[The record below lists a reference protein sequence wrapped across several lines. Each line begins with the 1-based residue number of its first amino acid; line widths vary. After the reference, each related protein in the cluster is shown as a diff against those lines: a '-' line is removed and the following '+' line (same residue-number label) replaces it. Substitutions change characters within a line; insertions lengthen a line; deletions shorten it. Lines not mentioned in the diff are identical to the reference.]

1 MMKLTL
7 PTSWVQGFISSNQST
22 LECCQLS
29 KQDCRTGEADCETFG
44 TLVEPSRLSVGGI
57 E

>member
-22 LECCQLS
+22 LKSAVNWPNKTAGLEKLTV
-29 KQDCRTGEADCETFG
+29 KP
-44 TLVEPSRLSVGGI
+44 LEP
-57 E
+57 